1 MKSINKQEL
10 HNIFKGIA
18 EKEESNFNKLYEKYN
33 KLVYAI
39 SFSILKNKENSEDIT
54 QIVFTKI
61 WNMNTNNLPTS
72 NEASWLYSITK
83 NETLNFLRKQKNTV
97 NLEEI
102 YYINNDDKEINEIM
116 EKDTY
121 NRIIAKLDE
130 KEQEIVSLKIL
141 SGLSFKE
148 ISQILNMPMGT
159 VQWKYY
165 KSLHTL
171 ETLISSIS
179 LYIVTITL
187 FVAQKG
193 ISINKKKS
201 NIPENT
207 EAENL
212 IIKEKEENTEAQ
224 EDKNET
230 QKGELPN
237 YRVNSIESEKV
248 FENEEET
255 KEKEQETIIEIQ
267 EENTNINMYDLGIL
281 SFSGILLITTIIFT
295 YIFRKHQQN
304 LRKKVSK

>member
-10 HNIFKGIA
+10 HDIFRGIA
-18 EKEESNFNKLYEKYN
+18 EKEEKEFNKLYERYN

-61 WNMNTNNLPTS
+61 WNMNTNNLPTR

-97 NLEEI
+97 NLEEV
-102 YYINNDDKEINEIM
+102 YYINNDDKEINEII

-159 VQWKYY
+159 VQWRYY

-179 LYIVTITL
+179 LYIVTIIL

-193 ISINKKKS
+193 INVNKKKS
-201 NIPENT
+201 NILKNT
-207 EAENL
+207 EVENS
-212 IIKEKEENTEAQ
+212 IIKEKEENSEIQ
-224 EDKNET
+224 EDKGET
-230 QKGELPN
+230 QKVELPN
-237 YRVNSIESEKV
+237 NRVNSIESEKV
-248 FENEEET
+248 LENGET
-255 KEKEQETIIEIQ
+255 NNQETIMEIQ
-267 EENTNINMYDLGIL
+267 EENTNINMYDIGIL
-281 SFSGILLITTIIFT
+281 SFSGIFLIITIIFT
-295 YIFRKHQQN
+295 HIFRKHQQN
-304 LRKKVSK
+304 LRRKVSK

>member
-212 IIKEKEENTEAQ
+212 IIKEKEENSEVQ
-224 EDKNET
+224 EDKSET

-267 EENTNINMYDLGIL
+267 EENTNINMYDVGIL
-281 SFSGILLITTIIFT
+281 GFSGILLIITIIFT
-295 YIFRKHQQN
+295 HIFRKHQQN
-304 LRKKVSK
+304 LRKKLSK

>member
-10 HNIFKGIA
+10 HDIFRGIA
-18 EKEESNFNKLYEKYN
+18 EKEEKEFNKLYERYN

-61 WNMNTNNLPTS
+61 WNMNTNNLPTR

-97 NLEEI
+97 NLEEV
-102 YYINNDDKEINEIM
+102 YYINNDDKEINEII

-159 VQWKYY
+159 VQWRYY

-179 LYIVTITL
+179 LYIVTIIL

-193 ISINKKKS
+193 INVNKKKP
-201 NIPENT
+201 NILKNT
-207 EAENL
+207 EVENS
-212 IIKEKEENTEAQ
+212 IIKEKEENSEIQ
-224 EDKNET
+224 EDKGET
-230 QKGELPN
+230 QKVELPN
-237 YRVNSIESEKV
+237 NRVNSIESEKV
-248 FENEEET
+248 LENGET
-255 KEKEQETIIEIQ
+255 NNQETIMEIQ
-267 EENTNINMYDLGIL
+267 EENTNINMYDIGIL
-281 SFSGILLITTIIFT
+281 SFSGIFLIITIIFT
-295 YIFRKHQQN
+295 HIFRKHQQN
-304 LRKKVSK
+304 LRRKVSK

>member
-18 EKEESNFNKLYEKYN
+18 EKEESNFNKLYERYN

-61 WNMNTNNLPTS
+61 WNMNINNLPTS

-97 NLEEI
+97 NLEEV
-102 YYINNDDKEINEIM
+102 YYINNDDKEINEII

-121 NRIIAKLDE
+121 NRMIAKLDE

-179 LYIVTITL
+179 LYIVTIIL

-193 ISINKKKS
+193 MNVNKKKF

-207 EAENL
+207 ETENV
-212 IIKEKEENTEAQ
+212 IIKEKEENSEIQ
-224 EDKNET
+224 EDKSET
-230 QKGELPN
+230 QKVELPN
-237 YRVNSIESEKV
+237 NRVNSIESEKV
-248 FENEEET
+248 LEKEET
-255 KEKEQETIIEIQ
+255 NKQETIMEIQ
-267 EENTNINMYDLGIL
+267 EENTNINMYDIGIL
-281 SFSGILLITTIIFT
+281 SFSGIFLIITIIFT
-295 YIFRKHQQN
+295 HIFRKHQQN
-304 LRKKVSK
+304 LRRKVSK

>member
-10 HNIFKGIA
+10 HDIFRGIA
-18 EKEESNFNKLYEKYN
+18 EKEEKEFNKLYERYN

-97 NLEEI
+97 NLEEV
-102 YYINNDDKEINEIM
+102 YYINNDDKEINEII

-159 VQWKYY
+159 VQWRYY

-179 LYIVTITL
+179 LYIVTIIL

-193 ISINKKKS
+193 INVNKKKS
-201 NIPENT
+201 NILKNT
-207 EAENL
+207 EVENS
-212 IIKEKEENTEAQ
+212 IIKEKEENSEIQ
-224 EDKNET
+224 EDKGET
-230 QKGELPN
+230 QKVELPN
-237 YRVNSIESEKV
+237 NRVNSIESEKV
-248 FENEEET
+248 LENGET
-255 KEKEQETIIEIQ
+255 NNQETIMEIQ
-267 EENTNINMYDLGIL
+267 EENTNINMYDIGIL
-281 SFSGILLITTIIFT
+281 SFSGIFLIITIIFT
-295 YIFRKHQQN
+295 HIFRKHQQN
-304 LRKKVSK
+304 LRRKVSK

>member
-10 HNIFKGIA
+10 HDIFRGIA
-18 EKEESNFNKLYEKYN
+18 EKEEKEFNKLYERYN

-97 NLEEI
+97 NLEEV
-102 YYINNDDKEINEIM
+102 YYINNDDKEINEII

-159 VQWKYY
+159 VQWRYY

-179 LYIVTITL
+179 LYIVTIIL

-193 ISINKKKS
+193 INVNKKKP
-201 NIPENT
+201 NILKNT
-207 EAENL
+207 EVENS
-212 IIKEKEENTEAQ
+212 IIKEKEENSEIQ
-224 EDKNET
+224 EDKGET
-230 QKGELPN
+230 QKVELPN
-237 YRVNSIESEKV
+237 NRVNSIESEKV
-248 FENEEET
+248 LENGET
-255 KEKEQETIIEIQ
+255 NNQETIMEIQ
-267 EENTNINMYDLGIL
+267 EENTNINMYDIGIL
-281 SFSGILLITTIIFT
+281 SFSGIFLIITIIFT
-295 YIFRKHQQN
+295 HIFRKHQQN
-304 LRKKVSK
+304 LRRKVSK

>member
-18 EKEESNFNKLYEKYN
+18 EKEESNFNKLYERYN

-83 NETLNFLRKQKNTV
+83 NEV
-97 NLEEI
+97 
-102 YYINNDDKEINEIM
+102 YYINNDDKEINEII

-121 NRIIAKLDE
+121 NRMIAKLDE

-159 VQWKYY
+159 VQWRYY

-179 LYIVTITL
+179 LYIVTIII
-187 FVAQKG
+187 FIAQKG
-193 ISINKKKS
+193 ININKRKS

-207 EAENL
+207 ETENV
-212 IIKEKEENTEAQ
+212 IIKEKEENSEIQ
-224 EDKNET
+224 EDKSET
-230 QKGELPN
+230 QKVELPN
-237 YRVNSIESEKV
+237 YRVNNIEGEKILESE
-248 FENEEET
+248 ET
-255 KEKEQETIIEIQ
+255 NNKDKETIIEMQ
-267 EENTNINMYDLGIL
+267 KENNNINMYDIGIL
-281 SFSGILLITTIIFT
+281 SFLGILLIITIIFT
-295 YIFRKHQQN
+295 HIFRKHQQN

>member
-18 EKEESNFNKLYEKYN
+18 EKEEKEFNKLYERYN

-61 WNMNTNNLPTS
+61 WNMNINNLPTS

-97 NLEEI
+97 NLEEV
-102 YYINNDDKEINEIM
+102 YYINNDDKEINEII

-130 KEQEIVSLKIL
+130 KEQEIISLKIL
-141 SGLSFKE
+141 SGLHFKE
-148 ISQILNMPMGT
+148 ISQILNIPMGT

-179 LYIVTITL
+179 LYIVTIIL

-193 ISINKKKS
+193 VKLKQKS
-201 NIPENT
+201 ANVIENT

-212 IIKEKEENTEAQ
+212 IIKEKEENSEIQ
-224 EDKNET
+224 EDKSET
-230 QKGELPN
+230 QKVELPN
-237 YRVNSIESEKV
+237 NRVNSIESEKV
-248 FENEEET
+248 LENEET
-255 KEKEQETIIEIQ
+255 NNQETIMEIQ
-267 EENTNINMYDLGIL
+267 EENNNINMYDIGIL
-281 SFSGILLITTIIFT
+281 SFSGIFLIITIIFT
-295 YIFRKHQQN
+295 HIFRKHQQN
-304 LRKKVSK
+304 LRRKVSK

>member
-18 EKEESNFNKLYEKYN
+18 EKEEKEFNKLYERYN

-97 NLEEI
+97 NLEEV
-102 YYINNDDKEINEIM
+102 YYINNDDKEINEII

-121 NRIIAKLDE
+121 NRMIAKLDE
-130 KEQEIVSLKIL
+130 KEQEVISLKIL

-148 ISQILNMPMGT
+148 ISQMLNMPMGT
-159 VQWKYY
+159 VQWRYY

-179 LYIVTITL
+179 LYIVTIII
-187 FVAQKG
+187 FIAQKG
-193 ISINKKKS
+193 ININKRKS
-201 NIPENT
+201 NILENT
-207 EAENL
+207 ETENV
-212 IIKEKEENTEAQ
+212 IIKEKEENSEIQ
-224 EDKNET
+224 EDKSET
-230 QKGELPN
+230 QKVELPN
-237 YRVNSIESEKV
+237 NRVNSIESEKV
-248 FENEEET
+248 LENEET
-255 KEKEQETIIEIQ
+255 NNQETIMEIQ
-267 EENTNINMYDLGIL
+267 EENTNINMYDIGIL
-281 SFSGILLITTIIFT
+281 SFLGILLIITIIFT
-295 YIFRKHQQN
+295 HIFRKHQQN

>member
-18 EKEESNFNKLYEKYN
+18 EKEESNFNKLYERYN

-97 NLEEI
+97 NLEEV
-102 YYINNDDKEINEIM
+102 YYINNDDKEINEII

-121 NRIIAKLDE
+121 NRMIAKLDE

-159 VQWKYY
+159 VQWRYY

-179 LYIVTITL
+179 LYIVTIII
-187 FVAQKG
+187 FIAQKG
-193 ISINKKKS
+193 ININKRKS

-207 EAENL
+207 ETENV
-212 IIKEKEENTEAQ
+212 IIKEKEENSEIQ
-224 EDKNET
+224 EDKSET
-230 QKGELPN
+230 QKVELPN
-237 YRVNSIESEKV
+237 YRVNNIEGEKILESE
-248 FENEEET
+248 ET
-255 KEKEQETIIEIQ
+255 NNKDKETIIEMQ
-267 EENTNINMYDLGIL
+267 KENNNINMYDIGIL
-281 SFSGILLITTIIFT
+281 SFLGILLIITIIFT
-295 YIFRKHQQN
+295 HIFRKHQQN

>member
-10 HNIFKGIA
+10 HNIFLKIA

-116 EKDTY
+116 EEDTY

-212 IIKEKEENTEAQ
+212 IIKEKEENSEVQ
-224 EDKNET
+224 EDKSET

-237 YRVNSIESEKV
+237 YRVNCIESEKV
-248 FENEEET
+248 LENEET

-281 SFSGILLITTIIFT
+281 SFSGILLIITIIFT
-295 YIFRKHQQN
+295 HIFRKHQQN

>member
-18 EKEESNFNKLYEKYN
+18 EKEESNFNKLYERYN

-97 NLEEI
+97 NLEEV
-102 YYINNDDKEINEIM
+102 YYINNDDKEINEII

-121 NRIIAKLDE
+121 NRMIAKLDE
-130 KEQEIVSLKIL
+130 KEQEVISLKIL

-148 ISQILNMPMGT
+148 ISQMLNMPMGT
-159 VQWKYY
+159 VQWRYY

-179 LYIVTITL
+179 LYIVTIII
-187 FVAQKG
+187 FIAQKG
-193 ISINKKKS
+193 ININKRKS
-201 NIPENT
+201 NILENT
-207 EAENL
+207 ETENV
-212 IIKEKEENTEAQ
+212 IIKEKEENSEIQ
-224 EDKNET
+224 EDKSET
-230 QKGELPN
+230 QKVELPN
-237 YRVNSIESEKV
+237 NRVNSIESEKV
-248 FENEEET
+248 LENEET
-255 KEKEQETIIEIQ
+255 NNQETIMEIQ
-267 EENTNINMYDLGIL
+267 EENTNINMYDIGIL
-281 SFSGILLITTIIFT
+281 SFLGILLIITIIFT
-295 YIFRKHQQN
+295 HIFRKHQQN

>member
-10 HNIFKGIA
+10 HDIFRGIA
-18 EKEESNFNKLYEKYN
+18 EKEVKEFNKLYERYN

-97 NLEEI
+97 NLEEV
-102 YYINNDDKEINEIM
+102 YYINNDDKEINEII

-130 KEQEIVSLKIL
+130 KEQDIVSLKIL

-159 VQWKYY
+159 VQW
-165 KSLHTL
+165 
-171 ETLISSIS
+171 
-179 LYIVTITL
+179 
-187 FVAQKG
+187 
-193 ISINKKKS
+193 
-201 NIPENT
+201 
-207 EAENL
+207 
-212 IIKEKEENTEAQ
+212 
-224 EDKNET
+224 
-230 QKGELPN
+230 
-237 YRVNSIESEKV
+237 
-248 FENEEET
+248 
-255 KEKEQETIIEIQ
+255 
-267 EENTNINMYDLGIL
+267 
-281 SFSGILLITTIIFT
+281 
-295 YIFRKHQQN
+295 
-304 LRKKVSK
+304 